1 MSSSSTTQQQVL
13 LANGSGMEEF
23 LSEFL
28 SVYTCGA
35 YGSSSSDPATAQFNK
50 PKSTV
55 DAVPPAAGTAATSS
69 TTTTLAKHD
78 GGGAMEEFISE
89 FVSFYSCNVGLPT
102 LPPPQSSSS
111 AESNEEEPT
120 TTTTDGQLAAKE
132 AGDEEEGAVEE
143 FLREFIA
150 FYSMGTIG
158 TTDPTS
164 NTSNTTTNIEPSIEK
179 AKAYYPAS
187 SPTESNPGKSTSEED
202 MGMMKEFLRE
212 FVAFYTLQG
221 DDVVAPPVGVD
232 GESPMF
238 APAVSPEKENTGA
251 ADNNKNS
258 PAIAESRNDT
268 PTVDNDDDDTEDE
281 KEEEDDTNVIEAVAN
296 NTDNGLPFP
305 LNTMENKP
313 ASSPTASSSSSS
325 SSTTKQQKKKSS
337 RSFVPKK
344 MKKLFSSKKK
354 SASAQAVQ

>member
-1 MSSSSTTQQQVL
+1 MSSSSTQQQVL

-35 YGSSSSDPATAQFNK
+35 YGSSSSDPATAQFSK
-50 PKSTV
+50 PKSTASV
-55 DAVPPAAGTAATSS
+55 DTTAASS
-69 TTTTLAKHD
+69 TTTTTLAKND

-102 LPPPQSSSS
+102 LPPPQPSS
-111 AESNEEEPT
+111 AESNEEAPT
-120 TTTTDGQLAAKE
+120 TTATTDGQLVAKE
-132 AGDEEEGAVEE
+132 EEEEGAVEE

-164 NTSNTTTNIEPSIEK
+164 NTTSTTNNEPSIEK

-221 DDVVAPPVGVD
+221 EDVVAPPVGVD

-238 APAVSPEKENTGA
+238 APAVSSEEENTGA
-251 ADNNKNS
+251 AGNNNNS
-258 PAIAESRNDT
+258 PAIAEESRNDT
-268 PTVDNDDDDTEDE
+268 PTVDDDDDTEDE
-281 KEEEDDTNVIEAVAN
+281 EDEDDTNVIEAVAN
-296 NTDNGLPFP
+296 NADNGLPFP

-313 ASSPTASSSSSS
+313 ASLPTAPSSS
-325 SSTTKQQKKKSS
+325 SSTTMKQQKKSS

>member
-1 MSSSSTTQQQVL
+1 
-13 LANGSGMEEF
+13 
-23 LSEFL
+23 
-28 SVYTCGA
+28 
-35 YGSSSSDPATAQFNK
+35 
-50 PKSTV
+50 
-55 DAVPPAAGTAATSS
+55 
-69 TTTTLAKHD
+69 LAKND
-78 GGGAMEEFISE
+78 GSGAMEEFISE

-102 LPPPQSSSS
+102 LPPPQSSS
-111 AESNEEEPT
+111 AENNEEAPT
-120 TTTTDGQLAAKE
+120 TTATTDGQLAAKE
-132 AGDEEEGAVEE
+132 AGDDEEGAVEE

-158 TTDPTS
+158 TDSPT
-164 NTSNTTTNIEPSIEK
+164 TSTNNTTTNNEPSIEK

-221 DDVVAPPVGVD
+221 EDVVAPVGGVD
-232 GESPMF
+232 GESPQF
-238 APAVSPEKENTGA
+238 APAVSPEEENTDA
-251 ADNNKNS
+251 ADNNNS
-258 PAIAESRNDT
+258 PAIAEESRNDT

-281 KEEEDDTNVIEAVAN
+281 EDEDDTNVIEAVAN

-313 ASSPTASSSSSS
+313 ASSPTASSSST
-325 SSTTKQQKKKSS
+325 TTKQKKKSS

>member
-1 MSSSSTTQQQVL
+1 
-13 LANGSGMEEF
+13 MEEF

-35 YGSSSSDPATAQFNK
+35 YGSNDPATAQFNK
-50 PKSTV
+50 PKSTA
-55 DAVPPAAGTAATSS
+55 AVEAPAASI
-69 TTTTLAKHD
+69 TTTLAKHD
-78 GGGAMEEFISE
+78 GGAMEEFISE

-102 LPPPQSSSS
+102 LPPPQPSS
-111 AESNEEEPT
+111 AESNEKAPT
-120 TTTTDGQLAAKE
+120 TTYTATDGQLAANE
-132 AGDEEEGAVEE
+132 EEEGAVEE

-158 TTDPTS
+158 TDSPTS
-164 NTSNTTTNIEPSIEK
+164 TTNNTNTTPSIEK

-221 DDVVAPPVGVD
+221 DDVVAPVGGG
-232 GESPMF
+232 GESPKF
-238 APAVSPEKENTGA
+238 APAVEENTGA
-251 ADNNKNS
+251 ADNNDS
-258 PAIAESRNDT
+258 AAVVEESRNDT
-268 PTVDNDDDDTEDE
+268 PTFDNDDDTEDE
-281 KEEEDDTNVIEAVAN
+281 EEEDDTNVIEAVAN
-296 NTDNGLPFP
+296 NADNGLPFP

-325 SSTTKQQKKKSS
+325 PASKQGKKKSS

-354 SASAQAVQ
+354 SGASSSAQAVQ

>member
-13 LANGSGMEEF
+13 ANGGGMEEF

-50 PKSTV
+50 PKSTASV
-55 DAVPPAAGTAATSS
+55 DTTAASS
-69 TTTTLAKHD
+69 TTTTTLAKHD
-78 GGGAMEEFISE
+78 DGGAMEEFISE

-102 LPPPQSSSS
+102 LPPPQPSSS
-111 AESNEEEPT
+111 AENNEEAPHDVSAN
-120 TTTTDGQLAAKE
+120 DGKPASKE
-132 AGDEEEGAVEE
+132 EEEEGAVEE

-164 NTSNTTTNIEPSIEK
+164 NTTTTMNNEPSIEK

-221 DDVVAPPVGVD
+221 EDVVAPPVGVA

-238 APAVSPEKENTGA
+238 APAVSPEEENAGA
-251 ADNNKNS
+251 ADNNNS
-258 PAIAESRNDT
+258 SVVAEESRNDT
-268 PTVDNDDDDTEDE
+268 PTVDDDDTEDE
-281 KEEEDDTNVIEAVAN
+281 EDEDDTNVIEAVAN
-296 NTDNGLPFP
+296 NADNGLPFP

-325 SSTTKQQKKKSS
+325 TTMKQQKKKSS

>member
-1 MSSSSTTQQQVL
+1 
-13 LANGSGMEEF
+13 MEEF

-35 YGSSSSDPATAQFNK
+35 YGSNDPATAQFNK

-55 DAVPPAAGTAATSS
+55 DAAPPAVEAPAASS
-69 TTTTLAKHD
+69 ATTTTLAKHD
-78 GGGAMEEFISE
+78 GSGAMEEFISE

-102 LPPPQSSSS
+102 LPPPQPS
-111 AESNEEEPT
+111 AESNEEAPT
-120 TTTTDGQLAAKE
+120 TATAATNEQLAGKE
-132 AGDEEEGAVEE
+132 VGDDEEGAVEE

-158 TTDPTS
+158 TDSPTS
-164 NTSNTTTNIEPSIEK
+164 TTNTSNTTTDNEPSIEK

-187 SPTESNPGKSTSEED
+187 SPTESNPGKSTSEEE
-202 MGMMKEFLRE
+202 GMMKEFLRE

-221 DDVVAPPVGVD
+221 DDVETPVGEA
-232 GESPMF
+232 GESPQF
-238 APAVSPEKENTGA
+238 APAVSPEEENTGA
-251 ADNNKNS
+251 ADNNNS
-258 PAIAESRNDT
+258 PVVAEESRNDT
-268 PTVDNDDDDTEDE
+268 PTVDNDDDTEDE
-281 KEEEDDTNVIEAVAN
+281 KEEEEDDTNVIEAVAN

-313 ASSPTASSSSSS
+313 ASLPTASSSSSS
-325 SSTTKQQKKKSS
+325 PTTKQGKKKSS

-354 SASAQAVQ
+354 SGASSSAQAVQ